1 MHFLCISLFFL
12 MYFFAEVFS
21 NAYSQTRG
29 NITTFRKSVRCCGLA
44 TAAGEA
50 EIDNFNTWSLYTANP
65 TSTSDIRCRKAKKC
79 IPTVSTV
86 LHLFYVA
93 LVLNACTCHTFIWST
108 V

>member
-1 MHFLCISLFFL
+1 MYFSLFL
-12 MYFFAEVFS
+12 MYFFEEVFS

-29 NITTFRKSVRCCGLA
+29 NITTFRRSVRCCGLP

-65 TSTSDIRCRKAKKC
+65 TSTSDIRCRKAKNT
-79 IPTVSTV
+79 PTVSTV